1 MNPSPYPAPFHSA
14 HTRARIVRMLLI
26 AGAIATGVM
35 LLAETLSLAFPPLT
49 EDQELGD
56 NPIGAA
62 VMFLVFFLALLDFVI
77 YVTTVVFF
85 LIWLYRA
92 HSNLKGFNAWAR
104 LEHTAGWAVGSFFIP
119 FVNLVVPYQAVR
131 EVWRKSLPSDEVYL
145 AETNPPASFP
155 LWWLFWLTSSF
166 ANNISFRI
174 SFNENVSEQT
184 ATIVSIA
191 ASALS
196 IVAAVFCYTVVGA
209 IDKKQEAAAARLNLG
224 KTPGPP
230 LPPSL
235 PPDAV
240 TATAGPH
247 NPQQGF

>member
-1 MNPSPYPAPFHSA
+1 MNPSPYPAPFRSA

-26 AGAIATGVM
+26 VGAITTGVT

-62 VMFLVFFLALLDFVI
+62 VMFLVFFLALLDFII

-85 LIWLYRA
+85 LIWLHRA
-92 HSNLKGFNAWAR
+92 HSNLKVFNAWAR

-131 EVWRKSLPSDEVYL
+131 EVWRKSLPPDDVYL
-145 AETNPPASFP
+145 AETDPPASFP
-155 LWWLFWLTSSF
+155 LWWMFWITSSIT
-166 ANNISFRI
+166 NNIAMRV
-174 SFNENVSEQT
+174 SFNESVPTET
-184 ATIVSIA
+184 ATILSIVA
-191 ASALS
+191 GALS
-196 IVAAVFCYTVVGA
+196 IMAAVFCYTVVGA
-209 IDKKQEAAAARLNLG
+209 IDKKQEEAAAKLNLG

-235 PPDAV
+235 PPDVV
-240 TATAGPH
+240 TTTAGPH
-247 NPQQGF
+247 NPQQGL